1 MRKLLLV
8 LFLFTLSSNA
18 FAKVEI
24 WECDGDYSNWDY
36 YKIDTDI
43 PTVYI
48 RKNSRWIDISN
59 ASELLDAFG
68 EPQEDDFDHVIFKYS
83 SKYEDVYWINPD
95 TKEYIGVMDLFTKE
109 FLAINNGNY
118 ELETKCKLYVE

>member
-8 LFLFTLSSNA
+8 LFLFVLSSNA

-24 WECDGDYSNWDY
+24 WECDGDY

-43 PTVYI
+43 PTVYV
-48 RKNSRWIDISN
+48 RHNSKWIYISN
-59 ASELLDAFG
+59 SSELNDAFG
-68 EPQEDDFDHVIFKYS
+68 ENTEDEFDYVIFDYS
-83 SKYEDVYWINPD
+83 RKDESVYWIVPK

-109 FLAINNGNY
+109 FLAINNGEY
-118 ELETKCKLYVE
+118 ELEVACELHDR

>member
-8 LFLFTLSSNA
+8 LFLFALTSNA
-18 FAKVEI
+18 LAEVEI
-24 WECDGDYSNWDY
+24 WECDGDY

-48 RKNSRWIDISN
+48 RQNSRWIDISN

-68 EPQEDDFDHVIFKYS
+68 ENTEDEFDHLIVDYS
-83 SKYEDVYWINPD
+83 RKDESVYWIRPD
-95 TKEYIGVMDLFTKE
+95 TKEYFAVMDLFTKE
-109 FLAINNGNY
+109 FFVINNGKHKLQSTC
-118 ELETKCKLYVE
+118 ELYVR

>member
-8 LFLFTLSSNA
+8 LFLYTLASNA
-18 FAKVEI
+18 LAKVEI
-24 WECDGDYSNWDY
+24 WECDGDY
-36 YKIDTDI
+36 TDI

-83 SKYEDVYWINPD
+83 SKYEDVFWINPD

-118 ELETKCKLYVE
+118 ELETTCKLIE

>member
-8 LFLFTLSSNA
+8 LFLCSLASNA
-18 FAKVEI
+18 LAEVEI
-24 WECDGDYSNWDY
+24 WECDGAHSKWDY

-48 RKNSRWIDISN
+48 RYNSKWIDISN
-59 ASELLDAFG
+59 ASELLEAFG
-68 EPQEDDFDHVIFKYS
+68 EPQEDEFDHVIFKYS

-95 TKEYIGVMDLFTKE
+95 TKENIGVMDLFTKE

>member
-1 MRKLLLV
+1 MRKLLLL

-18 FAKVEI
+18 LAKVEI
-24 WECDGDYSNWDY
+24 WECDGAHSKWDY

-48 RKNSRWIDISN
+48 RYNSKWIDISN
-59 ASELLDAFG
+59 ASELLEAFG
-68 EPQEDDFDHVIFKYS
+68 EPQEDEFDHVIFKYS

-95 TKEYIGVMDLFTKE
+95 TKENIGVMDLFTKE

>member
-18 FAKVEI
+18 LAKVEI

-68 EPQEDDFDHVIFKYS
+68 EDDPITSETRLKLSSIIFS
-83 SKYEDVYWINPD
+83 
-95 TKEYIGVMDLFTKE
+95 
-109 FLAINNGNY
+109 
-118 ELETKCKLYVE
+118 

>member
-1 MRKLLLV
+1 M
-8 LFLFTLSSNA
+8 
-18 FAKVEI
+18 
-24 WECDGDYSNWDY
+24 
-36 YKIDTDI
+36 
-43 PTVYI
+43 
-48 RKNSRWIDISN
+48 
-59 ASELLDAFG
+59 
-68 EPQEDDFDHVIFKYS
+68 IFKYS